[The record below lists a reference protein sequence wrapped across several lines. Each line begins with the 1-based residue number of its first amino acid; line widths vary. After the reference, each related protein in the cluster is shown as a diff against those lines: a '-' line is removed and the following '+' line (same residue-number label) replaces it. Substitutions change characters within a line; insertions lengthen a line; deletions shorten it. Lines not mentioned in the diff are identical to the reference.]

1 VDFVVGDVDGGSR
14 IGAGGGRREES
25 IPMKKT
31 IALLMGAAALMC
43 AADPVGQVYD
53 SQLKGAE
60 GEFVPLAEA
69 MPAGKFD
76 FKPTQGDFAKVR
88 TYTEQVKHVAT
99 VNYMIGAAVLG
110 EKAPRDLG
118 KGENGPDDVKGKDA
132 VIQYLK
138 ESFAYLHSA
147 MNSVTAKNQTEMIAA
162 PWGNQKMARGA
173 LAMIGVSHPFD
184 HYGQMVVYARM
195 NGIVPPA
202 SK

>member
-1 VDFVVGDVDGGSR
+1 
-14 IGAGGGRREES
+14 
-25 IPMKKT
+25 MKKT